1 MKFPLP
7 EYSVC
12 SREARNKNRYAFT
25 LIELLVVI
33 AIIGVLAAMLFPAL
47 GKASSKARQI
57 KCSSN
62 LRQIG
67 LGISMYGDDFE
78 GRLPQTAHETFSTN
92 KIWIRKI
99 LPYVGNSE
107 AIRLCPADP
116 TRIDRRESGGTSYIL
131 NEFVSVPVVDSFGQV
146 LVPLPKLDQLRN
158 PTETIL
164 LFEVADEYGPSIFSD
179 HTHSR
184 SWLRSGWEGVIADVQ
199 TDRHRT
205 GASNPDRTGGQANYL
220 FVDGHVESISA
231 LEIKRQ
237 IDAGINVAQP
247 PEFRPAIR

>member
-1 MKFPLP
+1 MKFLKTAR
-7 EYSVC
+7 SGHL
-12 SREARNKNRYAFT
+12 SRWRFPGQYAFT

-33 AIIGVLAAMLFPAL
+33 AIIGILAAMLFPAL
-47 GKASSKARQI
+47 GKASSKAKQI

-67 LGISMYGDDFE
+67 IGITMYGDDFE
-78 GRLPQTAHETFSTN
+78 GRLPQTAHETLSTN

-116 TRIDRRESGGTSYIL
+116 TRFERRDNGGASYIL
-131 NEFVSVPVVDSFGQV
+131 NEFLSVPIVDSFGQV
-146 LVPLPKLDQLRN
+146 LSPLPKLEQLRS
-158 PTETIL
+158 PSETIL
-164 LFEVADEYGPSIFSD
+164 LFESADEFGPSVFSD

-184 SWLRSGWEGVIADVQ
+184 SWLRSGWDGVIADVQ

-205 GASNPDRTGGQANYL
+205 GASNPDRTKGRANYL
-220 FVDGHVESISA
+220 FVDGHVESIA
-231 LEIKRQ
+231 AQEVKLQ
-237 IDAGINVAQP
+237 IDSGINLAQP
-247 PEFRPAIR
+247 PELRSARR

>member
-1 MKFPLP
+1 
-7 EYSVC
+7 
-12 SREARNKNRYAFT
+12 
-25 LIELLVVI
+25 
-33 AIIGVLAAMLFPAL
+33 MLFPVL
-47 GKASSKARQI
+47 GKASAKARQI

-78 GRLPQTAHETFSTN
+78 GRLPQTAHETLSTN

-99 LPYVGNSE
+99 LPYVGNSA

-116 TRIDRRESGGTSYIL
+116 TRIERRDNGGTSYIL

-146 LVPLPKLDQLRN
+146 LSPLPKLEQLRN
-158 PTETIL
+158 PSETIL
-164 LFEVADEYGPSIFSD
+164 LFEVADQYGPSIFSD

-184 SWLRSGWEGVIADVQ
+184 SWLRSGWEGVISDIQ

-220 FVDGHVESISA
+220 FVDGHVEAIAA

-237 IDAGINVAQP
+237 IDVGINLAQP
-247 PEFRPAIR
+247 PEFRPAAR